1 VSAVQDKFVKEAED
15 ALAKVEAEINSKV
28 EPLVNEQKELKALIK
43 RLTKGSSTAKSAP
56 ATSEEDLVAA
66 VAHVSKTGPAKT
78 VDIAKFLEV
87 DSRTIARRLSALA
100 GNAACAIVGNKD
112 DGYTA

>member
-1 VSAVQDKFVKEAED
+1 MSAVAEKFVTEAQE

-43 RLTKGSSTAKSAP
+43 RLTKGSGATKAAP
-56 ATSEEDLVAA
+56 TVPEEDLVAA
-66 VAHVSKTGPAKT
+66 VAHVSKNGPAKT
-78 VDIAKFLEV
+78 KDIAEFLTV
-87 DSRTIARRLSALA
+87 DSRSIARRLSALA
-100 GNAACAIVGNKD
+100 QNSECAIEGNKD